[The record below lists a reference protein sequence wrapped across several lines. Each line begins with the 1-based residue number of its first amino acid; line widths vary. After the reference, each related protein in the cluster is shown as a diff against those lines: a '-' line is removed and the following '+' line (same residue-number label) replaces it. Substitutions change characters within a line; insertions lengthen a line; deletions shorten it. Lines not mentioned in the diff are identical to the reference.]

1 MRAHQ
6 HAAPLVVVR
15 SEAEAG
21 RVGLRLIG
29 ELDLNTVALLEAELA
44 RSREHAPPAVIDLSE
59 LRFLD
64 LVGLRALLRLGQA
77 EGVPDTR
84 LVGATGIVRRLIEL
98 TRVLDAEQAAAGEPF
113 PGEPTTTVTS
123 EISRHGLQP
132 RRRSQRMAT
141 ATARTAPHATA
152 MAMAAQPSAT
162 VGTQH
167 EAPHRPAPSRDRV
180 HRARSARDGTRYLPR
195 AIPSPEPGTFD
206 VGHACLAPDVAD
218 RGAGSRRPGAG
229 PRLGQELLTRSS
241 RAGLGSRG
249 GRGCAGRP
257 RRSRRD
263 PRARG

>member
-77 EGVPDTR
+77 EGVTDTR

-98 TRVLDAEQAAAGEPF
+98 TRTLDAETDGAAGAQF
-113 PGEPTTTVTS
+113 AGEPTTIV
-123 EISRHGLQP
+123 
-132 RRRSQRMAT
+132 
-141 ATARTAPHATA
+141 
-152 MAMAAQPSAT
+152 AAESFAEQ
-162 VGTQH
+162 
-167 EAPHRPAPSRDRV
+167 
-180 HRARSARDGTRYLPR
+180 PR
-195 AIPSPEPGTFD
+195 AIEEIAASAIGNSIGDGSTSTSN
-206 VGHACLAPDVAD
+206 GN
-218 RGAGSRRPGAG
+218 GNGSRPAAVSNDGDA
-229 PRLGQELLTRSS
+229 Q
-241 RAGLGSRG
+241 
-249 GRGCAGRP
+249 
-257 RRSRRD
+257 
-263 PRARG
+263 

>member
-21 RVGLRLIG
+21 RVGMRLIG
-29 ELDLNTVALLEAELA
+29 ELDLNTVVLLEAELA
-44 RSREHAPPAVIDLSE
+44 GSREHAPPAVIDLSE

-123 EISRHGLQP
+123 EVFSHGLH
-132 RRRSQRMAT
+132 AAKEIT
-141 ATARTAPHATA
+141 ANGNGSSPKGAHSNGNGNGR
-152 MAMAAQPSAT
+152 AAVS
-162 VGTQH
+162 
-167 EAPHRPAPSRDRV
+167 
-180 HRARSARDGTRYLPR
+180 DGGD
-195 AIPSPEPGTFD
+195 A
-206 VGHACLAPDVAD
+206 A
-218 RGAGSRRPGAG
+218 
-229 PRLGQELLTRSS
+229 
-241 RAGLGSRG
+241 
-249 GRGCAGRP
+249 
-257 RRSRRD
+257 
-263 PRARG
+263 